1 MRISDWSSDVCSSDL
16 LGHHAADDCGNGGIV
31 IVIGADVADRKIAH
45 ADSPPSLP
53 VMARPTLLPL
63 SRPSSADSQCP
74 VAASAAR
81 STPVCM
87 PMPCS
92 MYSTSSL
99 ATLPLA
105 PLAYGQP
112 PVPATA
118 ASTTQIG
125 RAHV

>member
-1 MRISDWSSDVCSSDL
+1 MARREVGVAHRRHFRVVDGKAGAIGAE
-16 LGHHAADDCGNGGIV
+16 LGHPAADDCVNGGIV

-53 VMARPTLLPL
+53 AMARPTLLPL
-63 SRPSSADSQCP
+63 SRPSSVDSQRP
-74 VAASAAR
+74 VAASASR
-81 STPVCM
+81 STPVRM

-105 PLAYGQP
+105 PLA
-112 PVPATA
+112 
-118 ASTTQIG
+118 
-125 RAHV
+125 

>member
-1 MRISDWSSDVCSSDL
+1 MARGEVGGAKRAHSGVVDGKAGAIGAE

-74 VAASAAR
+74 E
-81 STPVCM
+81 
-87 PMPCS
+87 
-92 MYSTSSL
+92 
-99 ATLPLA
+99 
-105 PLAYGQP
+105 
-112 PVPATA
+112 
-118 ASTTQIG
+118 IG
-125 RAHV
+125 RASCRERVCQYV